1 MLDEL
6 TRQFRER
13 VEGREAFGFDI
24 KFDLGQTGCIHVA
37 GSATPIKISNEN
49 AAADTT
55 FIMSAEDLSSLLSGE
70 LPPMSA
76 YMQGKMTIEGD
87 LGKAMHVGQLLA

>member
-6 TRQFRER
+6 TNKFKER
-13 VEGREAFGFDI
+13 VEGRDAFGFDI
-24 KFDLGQTGCIHVA
+24 KFDLGDTGCIHVA
-37 GSATPIKISNEN
+37 GSGTPIEISNED

-55 FIMSAEDLSSLLSGE
+55 FIMSAEDLVSLLSGE

-76 YMQGKMTIEGD
+76 YMQGKMKVEGD
-87 LGKAMHVGQLLA
+87 LGKAMHFGQLFG